1 MSKTISFIEL
11 TLDDCSSVRLLKEDI
26 KSFLVL
32 HTGKAGKTCTRNPM
46 QADAAVFLQIAEKP
60 HNVSNDSGDEEC
72 PFACSGLSSSQARL
86 LGYDDITFVT
96 VVYDDGTRDCYEVE
110 FFEYELCDN
119 NKWQQTRIAKDGT
132 MYILIG
138 KDLKMEDYVSAG
150 DLMDA
155 KEQHALKHAVR
166 KHWKF

>member
-1 MSKTISFIEL
+1 MSNSISFIEL
-11 TLDDCSSVRLLKEDI
+11 TLDDCSIVCLLKEEI
-26 KSFLVL
+26 KSFRVL
-32 HTGKAGKTCTRNPM
+32 HTGKAGKTYTKNPM
-46 QADAAVFLQIAEKP
+46 QLDAAVFLQIAGEP
-60 HNVSNDSGDEEC
+60 YDVSNDSDDKDY
-72 PFACSGLSSSQARL
+72 PFACSRLSWSQAHL

-110 FFEYELCDN
+110 FFEYEFYGSN
-119 NKWQQTRIAKDGT
+119 RWQQTRMAKDGT

-138 KDLKMEDYVSAG
+138 KDLKMDDYVSA
-150 DLMDA
+150 DNLVDV